1 MKPIGIFNNALP
13 GLSDGQQVQLQLD
26 QFGRLITTAGS
37 GSPGATGGAV
47 QSVQRPEDG
56 ATLSRA
62 TVSMT
67 GTSATLVSAN
77 AARTLVLVSNASA
90 NGAAVIDPTGG
101 TAATDTGIPLVAG
114 QTLSIVGK
122 AAQSAMTQIG
132 TNGQKLTV
140 YTG

>member
-1 MKPIGIFNNALP
+1 MKPIGIFNTVLP
-13 GLSDGQQVQLQLD
+13 SLSDGQQVQLQLD
-26 QFGRLITTAGS
+26 PFGRLITTAGS

-62 TVSMT
+62 TVTMT
-67 GTSATLVSAN
+67 GASGTLVSAN
-77 AARTLVLVSNASA
+77 AARTIVIVSNASA
-90 NGAAVIDPTGG
+90 NGAAVVDPTGG
-101 TAATDTGIPLVAG
+101 VAATDTGIALAAG
-114 QTLSIVGK
+114 QTMQVVGK
-122 AAQSAMTQIG
+122 AAQSAMTQLG